1 MLPYLLTAH
10 LTPANIPRV
19 RMLSRRWGRTSLT
32 RRTALA
38 AASGFPLPPC
48 RKVWPQY
55 LARGAK
61 KHGQGERLDR
71 PRPYMSPRGVVQV
84 TAPNGLGSA
93 AVPAWGEESWGCAGR
108 LTGHQWEQPE
118 ITLWKGTYSA
128 SANAQAPVGLV
139 PRALRVAWT
148 PASAPEYR
156 VLVTTRLTWA
166 APPPSLALTG
176 EPELF
181 SHPCE

>member
-1 MLPYLLTAH
+1 MLLYLLTAH

-19 RMLSRRWGRTSLT
+19 SILSRRWGRTSLS

-55 LARGAK
+55 LARVAK

-118 ITLWKGTYSA
+118 ITALEGYIQCVCERTGACRLGSPSPARCLDARFCSRISGTGHHTVD
-128 SANAQAPVGLV
+128 VGC
-139 PRALRVAWT
+139 
-148 PASAPEYR
+148 PAS
-156 VLVTTRLTWA
+156 
-166 APPPSLALTG
+166 
-176 EPELF
+176 EPGP
-181 SHPCE
+181 HGRT